1 MIEITEALDKAGIAY
16 KINPN
21 KPSELQI
28 RCFSGLHDDKNPSL
42 SFNLDKG
49 LFNCFSC
56 GFKGNSTQFWSEL
69 GIHIKPS
76 FSSKTDFKISQL
88 RQKLSKLSSIEVR
101 LPESTTPVAAPFKEV
116 SVTTLKKFGAFTVS
130 SGEFEDYLCIPVY
143 QHKKLRFIEGRYKH
157 LDPGDKPKYL
167 RKPDGASIESIM
179 FPLDAIEEFKTIILV
194 EGLFDALNLWDLGYH
209 NALCIFG
216 TQAFTPAKARIL
228 DEYGVQQVKILMD
241 GDSAGIAASKRIQTM
256 LNQRNISSTV
266 IELPNG
272 IDPGDLDVEAAEHFL
287 SDF

>member
-1 MIEITEALDKAGIAY
+1 MIEITEALDKAGIVY

-56 GFKGNSTQFWSEL
+56 GFKGNSTQFWAEL

-88 RQKLSKLSSIEVR
+88 RQKLDKLSAAEVR
-101 LPESTTPVAAPFKEV
+101 LPELTAPITSSFKDI
-116 SVTTLKKFGAFTVS
+116 SINTLKKFGAFTVD
-130 SGEFEDYLCIPVY
+130 SGEFQDYVCVPVY

-157 LDPGDKPKYL
+157 PQATDKPKYL
-167 RKPDGASIESIM
+167 RKPDGASIENIM
-179 FPLDAIEEFKTIILV
+179 FPLDSIEDFKTVILT
-194 EGLFDALNLWDLGYH
+194 EGLYDALNLWDLGYH
-209 NALCIFG
+209 NVLCIFG

-228 DEYGVQQVKILMD
+228 DEYGVQNVKILMD
-241 GDSAGIAASKRIQTM
+241 GDNSGASAAKRIQTM
-256 LNQRNISSTV
+256 LNQRNISSTI
-266 IELPNG
+266 IELPEG
-272 IDPGDLDVEAAEHFL
+272 VDPGNLDVEAAEHFL
-287 SDF
+287 SNF